1 MRSWGEGRGIET
13 RSPEIG
19 LIRGKR
25 PRDGGWHTLILARV
39 VQISQH
45 DVNLLQYG
53 KGQRGRGEPRASR
66 RRRRRRREHG
76 SMPSGSGDGID
87 GRPVGPASPALGSCR
102 VHGRPPRR
110 PPPRSDAPPRSAREL
125 APRRLHAAQFEPSV
139 ARAAGEAE
147 TWWVGHNIERGFS
160 RHFSLNLFSPISS
173 SSRDLSTAFFGD
185 RKEKRGKVYASRT
198 P

>member
-1 MRSWGEGRGIET
+1 M
-13 RSPEIG
+13 
-19 LIRGKR
+19 
-25 PRDGGWHTLILARV
+25 ILARV

-45 DVNLLQYG
+45 DVNLLQHG

-110 PPPRSDAPPRSAREL
+110 SSSRSDAPPRAARQL

-139 ARAAGEAE
+139 ARAVGEAE
-147 TWWVGHNIERGFS
+147 TMGTGRLPGRGDRGFGKARFDGS
-160 RHFSLNLFSPISS
+160 RSS
-173 SSRDLSTAFFGD
+173 HSRWKQPQHTGRDTHHTLRWIF
-185 RKEKRGKVYASRT
+185 YRT
-198 P
+198 T